1 MNLRTGIVAV
11 ALALSA
17 AWAAAADTN
26 FLGQGDKQWA
36 EGRTAEARQSFE
48 AAIAA
53 EPKSAVA
60 LMKLGGLL
68 LASNDHAAAIQ
79 TYKQAISLDN
89 NNAKAWIGLGVAY
102 LHTGDKDL
110 SKAAFSEAIRAD
122 PSRKPQLAGLAEETG
137 R

>member
-1 MNLRTGIVAV
+1 MKMRTGIVAV

-26 FLGQGDKQWA
+26 FLGQGDKLWA

-68 LASNDHAAAIQ
+68 LASNDQAVAIQ
-79 TYKQAISLDN
+79 IYQRAISLDH

-102 LHTGDKDL
+102 LHTGQKDL
-110 SKAAFSEAIRAD
+110 SKAAFAEAIRAD
-122 PSRKPQLAGLAEETG
+122 PSRKSQLAGLAEETAK
-137 R
+137 

>member
-1 MNLRTGIVAV
+1 MQDTAAI
-11 ALALSA
+11 ALALSLFA
-17 AWAAAADTN
+17 ANAWAADTG
-26 FLGQGDKQWA
+26 LIERGSKQWQ

-68 LASNDHAAAIQ
+68 LASNDHAAAIR

-110 SKAAFSEAIRAD
+110 SKAAFAEAIRAD
-122 PSRKPQLAGLAEETG
+122 PSRKSQLAGLAEDTAK
-137 R
+137 